1 MMEEEVNY
9 STMVF
14 KTGASLTKEKI
25 EDSTIYSEVKSKAP
39 AGPPPAPEKNE
50 DPTIYSE
57 IKTKA
62 PPAATSAAP
71 EAEGKAAA
79 CSHFPL
85 LLACSEIL
93 CVLLLAGIIAI
104 IYMSLLFKVQS
115 ANLSNLTAEYQRLAV
130 EKEISDNKT
139 QELRRERDNLNQTLE
154 VILKFDNFPVND
166 YCPNKQ
172 CQPCRSGWIPFKNKC
187 YLFYNENAPW
197 KTWGASRE
205 YCKGKAADLVV
216 VDDLKEQEFLSSH
229 ITYYHDDYHGY
240 FIGLQKTANNWVW
253 IDGHND
259 TLSYWMKDMSD
270 SSVSYVL
277 IIPGKNATK
286 SWVKADNVFENK
298 FICETDALLLST

>member
-25 EDSTIYSEVKSKAP
+25 PDSTIYSEVKSKAP

-50 DPTIYSE
+50 DPAIYSE
-57 IKTKA
+57 VKSKA
-62 PPAATSAAP
+62 PAGPPPAP

-79 CSHFPL
+79 CSNFRL
-85 LLACSEIL
+85 LLACLEIL
-93 CVLLLAGIIAI
+93 CVLLLVGIIAI
-104 IYMSLLFKVQS
+104 IYMSLLFKVQA
-115 ANLSNLTAEYQRLAV
+115 ANLSNLTAEHQQLAM

-139 QELRRERDNLNQTLE
+139 RELRRQRDNLNCTLE
-154 VILKFDNFPVND
+154 VILKFDNFPVKD

-172 CQPCRSGWIPFKNKC
+172 CQPCRSGWILFKNKC

-197 KTWGASRE
+197 KTWEESRV

-229 ITYYHDDYHGY
+229 IKSYFSKDHGY

-259 TLSYWMKDMSD
+259 TLSYWMKELSD
-270 SSVSYVL
+270 TSVSYVL
-277 IIPGKNATK
+277 IIPGTNATK
-286 SWVKADNVFENK
+286 SWVKANGHFQNK
-298 FICETDALLLST
+298 FICEIDALLLST